1 MLQTQQLDFLFGRLH
16 KSLVKKIY
24 PFTPSRLCYWID
36 VHGRKKMVLAHLHQ
50 WSVRNSPQGKI
61 ISIYEWFWQ
70 AFKIPLMN

>member
-36 VHGRKKMVLAHLHQ
+36 VHGRKKNGFGSSAPV
-50 WSVRNSPQGKI
+50 VRQEQSAGKDN
-61 ISIYEWFWQ
+61 
-70 AFKIPLMN
+70 LDL